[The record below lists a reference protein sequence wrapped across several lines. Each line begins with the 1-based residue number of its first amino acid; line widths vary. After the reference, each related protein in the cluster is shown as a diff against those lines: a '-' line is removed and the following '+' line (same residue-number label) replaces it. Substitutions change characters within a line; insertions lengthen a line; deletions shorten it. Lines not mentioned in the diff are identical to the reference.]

1 MDASIPAPTW
11 STRFD
16 LFLWTRLYTYYIQWD
31 ISCHVFAGLLFHLDT
46 IKFVIL
52 LFLFDVYWMYITFS
66 DLGSPQLNRPS
77 YLRCLCA
84 VCFCYDH
91 SQKWGKRHN
100 NLFCWVCELKL
111 ILYCEGWIARVSI
124 SSGDQLW
131 HCFTGLRHWG
141 HPWPFCWLLLL
152 CFLGHCQGFV
162 SSCCEAQSQ
171 IKANI
176 FSWYCCHEN
185 SLDKA
190 GLVKLDLSWSLWS
203 STQHLNRVCEREGIR
218 LFEAIVAPR
227 CLVIEHQYCSLWP
240 MWRHDHVRFSSP
252 EYLYWIT

>member
-100 NLFCWVCELKL
+100 SLFCWVCELKM
-111 ILYCEGWIARVSI
+111 ILYCEGWIVTLSI
-124 SSGDQLW
+124 VIRWSAMTLFHWSQTLGAPLAFLLASPSLLSGTLSRICIKFLWGPFSNKSKHFQLI
-131 HCFTGLRHWG
+131 LL
-141 HPWPFCWLLLL
+141 PWKLSWQSRA
-152 CFLGHCQGFV
+152 GEIGFV
-162 SSCCEAQSQ
+162 MIIMIINAP
-171 IKANI
+171 
-176 FSWYCCHEN
+176 
-185 SLDKA
+185 
-190 GLVKLDLSWSLWS
+190 
-203 STQHLNRVCEREGIR
+203 
-218 LFEAIVAPR
+218 FE
-227 CLVIEHQYCSLWP
+227 
-240 MWRHDHVRFSSP
+240 
-252 EYLYWIT
+252 